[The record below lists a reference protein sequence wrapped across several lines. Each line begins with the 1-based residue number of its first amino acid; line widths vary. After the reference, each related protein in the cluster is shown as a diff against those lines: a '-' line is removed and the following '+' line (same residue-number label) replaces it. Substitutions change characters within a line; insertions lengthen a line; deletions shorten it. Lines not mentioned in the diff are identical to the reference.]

1 MRLDTPV
8 LSHLPLCNL
17 REDGRRGR
25 PNGPQ
30 GSDGGEGIR
39 RWPGAGDRALTS
51 ANEESLQNQK
61 KRQVDRKGQ
70 QTVPPKQLDI
80 KSEVVREKRRAEEVG
95 VHDIR
100 VLMV

>member
-17 REDGRRGR
+17 CEDGRRGR

-30 GSDGGEGIR
+30 GGDGGEGIR
-39 RWPGAGDRALTS
+39 WWPGAGDRALTS

-80 KSEVVREKRRAEEVG
+80 ESEVVREKRRAEEVG